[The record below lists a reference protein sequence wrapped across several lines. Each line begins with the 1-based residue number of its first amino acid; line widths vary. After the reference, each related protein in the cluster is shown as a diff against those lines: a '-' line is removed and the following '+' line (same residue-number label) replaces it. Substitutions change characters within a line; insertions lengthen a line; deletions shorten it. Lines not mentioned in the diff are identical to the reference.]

1 MNCGSICQNKQYK
14 KQGGEE
20 ISESGE
26 SMWKEMRGSIWGY
39 AEIYVPVAHKLTAG
53 SMVAK
58 LSYIYLSW
66 SMVSRGFGVF
76 SILVVFENL
85 KVEQVIQGEYVE

>member
-20 ISESGE
+20 IFESGE

-39 AEIYVPVAHKLTAG
+39 VEIYVPVGHKLTTG

-66 SMVSRGFGVF
+66 RMVSRDFGVF

-85 KVEQVIQGEYVE
+85 KVEEVIQGEYVE

>member
-20 ISESGE
+20 IFESGE

-39 AEIYVPVAHKLTAG
+39 VEIYVPVGTQTDNW
-53 SMVAK
+53 
-58 LSYIYLSW
+58 IYGCEAQLHIPQLENGLQRFW
-66 SMVSRGFGVF
+66 SLQHTGG
-76 SILVVFENL
+76 I
-85 KVEQVIQGEYVE
+85 